1 MSDKNHEPYKPHP
14 IQIIGLKVL
23 ELSII
28 VNSEF
33 DSGNL
38 MPNFNDVEG
47 SFTWN
52 NGYSEY
58 DAENQQILVKAV
70 IDIGGDEEDDS
81 PFKLKLALV
90 GSFKVDESRF
100 KVEHLSHWAS
110 HNAPLILYPYLRE
123 LAYSLTT
130 RAGFP
135 GVMLPLLQIP
145 TFKISKESNNDSSS
159 SN

>member
-1 MSDKNHEPYKPHP
+1 MSEKSQEPYKPHP

-28 VNSEF
+28 VNPEF
-33 DSGNL
+33 NSVDL
-38 MPNFNDVEG
+38 MADLEDVGG

-52 NGYSEY
+52 NGHSEY
-58 DAENQQILVKAV
+58 DADNQQILVKAAIV
-70 IDIGGDEEDDS
+70 IGEEEDDS
-81 PFKLKLALV
+81 PFKLRLTLV
-90 GSFKVDESRF
+90 GTFKVDESRF

-130 RAGFP
+130 RAGLP
-135 GVMLPLLQIP
+135 GVMLPLFQVP
-145 TFKISKESNNDSSS
+145 TFKIAKE
-159 SN
+159 